1 MNWWLYLLA
10 FIFGYVTCRAFYFL
24 RVSRLSISLLKI
36 SQIVYLS
43 TLVKA
48 LEHLSYAREIML
60 EHMLK
65 TEKGSTQISTF
76 QYRFEEDVR
85 ILKEKSIRELLN
97 QHPKVF
103 RNIIEFDDWPSAMRY
118 LMEHKAETLAFWER
132 DNDQ

>member
-1 MNWWLYLLA
+1 MNWWLYLLV
-10 FIFGYVTCRAFYFL
+10 FIFGYVTCKVFYFL

-43 TLVKA
+43 TLIRA
-48 LEHLSYAREIML
+48 LEHLSYSREIML

-65 TEKGSTQISTF
+65 AEKGSTQISSF
-76 QYRFEEDVR
+76 EYRFGEDVR
-85 ILKEKSIRELLN
+85 MLKERSIQELLQ

-103 RNIIEFDDWPSAMRY
+103 RRIIEFDDWPSAMRF

>member
-1 MNWWLYLLA
+1 
-10 FIFGYVTCRAFYFL
+10 
-24 RVSRLSISLLKI
+24 
-36 SQIVYLS
+36 
-43 TLVKA
+43 
-48 LEHLSYAREIML
+48 
-60 EHMLK
+60 MLK